1 MKTTDAICL
10 FLNAKRAK
18 GLSEYTLAVYD
29 YRLQKFA
36 RTYPELVTSSSDIE
50 AFLVNAG
57 PSPENRDTYYRLLR
71 NFFGWLHR
79 RRHIKR
85 NPVRDVEPPRLPFK
99 IARSL
104 TRQSLHQLLLYPAH
118 SVPVSA
124 FLYLLADTGLRL
136 SEALSIDITSFVDDT
151 VRVEGKVGEREVPI
165 SPRIKQKV
173 MEALPWP
180 WQSAQATSQAIRRA
194 FRHAGLRGKRA
205 SAHTLRHTFTRLWEG
220 DESLLVGILGWTTH
234 RMLKIYRPY
243 NVKRAVAQHR
253 RYSPIVNLDGP
264 RQLAML

>member
-1 MKTTDAICL
+1 MNTTDAIHL
-10 FLNAKRAK
+10 FLAAKRAK
-18 GLSEYTLAVYD
+18 GLSKHTLAVYD

-36 RTYPELVTSSSDIE
+36 RTYPELATRSSDLE
-50 AFLVNAG
+50 EFLACAG

-71 NFFGWLHR
+71 NFFGWLRR

-85 NPVRDVEPPRLPFK
+85 NPVREVEAPRLPFK

-104 TRQSLHQLLLYPAH
+104 NRQSLHQLLLYPAH
-118 SVPVSA
+118 SAPVSA
-124 FLYLLADTGLRL
+124 FLHLLADTGLRL
-136 SEALSIDITSFVDDT
+136 SEALSIDTTSFEDDT
-151 VRVEGKVGEREVPI
+151 VRVAGKVGEREVPI

-173 MEALPWP
+173 LEALPWP
-180 WQSAQATSQAIRRA
+180 WHSSQAASLAIRRA
-194 FRHAGLRGKRA
+194 FRCAGLRGKRA

-220 DESLLVGILGWTTH
+220 DESLLVGILGWTSH

-243 NVKRAVAQHR
+243 NMKRAVAQHR

-264 RQLAML
+264 RQLAIL